1 MAEALRNRPSNPGGL
16 LVIEGFHRDA
26 TRDRTIGGAVVLIP
40 RLPALFRQLRVVRY
54 EEPVTD
60 ADFGLGKSAPGAVL
74 RRAAGVAR
82 SAGSRLS
89 C

>member
-1 MAEALRNRPSNPGGL
+1 MAEALQQALKPGGL

-26 TRDRTIGGAVVLIP
+26 TRDRTIGGAVVFDTAE
-40 RLPALFRQLRVVRY
+40 LPALFRQLRVVRY

-60 ADFGLGKSAPGAVL
+60 ADFGSAKARLVRYCGERPEWP
-74 RRAAGVAR
+74 R
-82 SAGSRLS
+82 SACSRLS